1 MCHTCWHPGRDIR
14 RCSVLF
20 SGIKN
25 SFLYFFFTSI
35 SSDEFTPVEEDE
47 KNSSSESSTEGTQSV
62 DTHKLQQSNIFRE
75 FITNPFCRLLSEEKK
90 KKKKKKKKSKKRKNK
105 KHSEDSELESDS
117 DGKMNEKH
125 PFFVLFF
132 L

>member
-1 MCHTCWHPGRDIR
+1 MSYLLAPWQRHQALFCLIFRYQKFF
-14 RCSVLF
+14 SV
-20 SGIKN
+20 
-25 SFLYFFFTSI
+25 FFFTSI

-62 DTHKLQQSNIFRE
+62 DTHKLQQSNIFCE
-75 FITNPFCRLLSEEKK
+75 FITNPFCLLLSEE

>member
-1 MCHTCWHPGRDIR
+1 M
-14 RCSVLF
+14 
-20 SGIKN
+20 
-25 SFLYFFFTSI
+25 
-35 SSDEFTPVEEDE
+35 
-47 KNSSSESSTEGTQSV
+47 

-125 PFFVLFF
+125 PFLFCFFSNQIHQFNCLVFVFQKKK
-132 L
+132 